1 MAFANLRKVL
11 ISDSLD
17 PCCRKILQDG
27 GLQVV
32 EKQNLSKEELIA
44 ELQDCEGLIVRSATK
59 VTADVIN
66 AAEKLQVVG
75 RAGTGV
81 DNVDLEAATRKGV
94 LVMNTPN
101 GNSLSAAELTC
112 GMIMCLARQFMGTE
126 LNGKTLG
133 ILGLGRIGREVATR
147 MQSFGMKTIGY
158 DPIISP
164 EVSASFGVQQLPL
177 EEIWP
182 LCDFITVHTP
192 LLPSTTGLLND
203 NTFAQCKK
211 GVRVVNCARGGI
223 VDEGALLRALQ
234 SGQCAGAAL
243 DVFTEEP
250 PRDRALV
257 DHENVISCPHLG
269 ASTKEAQSRCGEE
282 IAVQFVDM
290 VKGKSLAGVVNAQAL
305 TSAFSPHTKPWI
317 GLAEALGTLMR
328 AWAGSPKG
336 TIQVITQGTSLKN
349 AGNCLSPAV
358 IVGLLKEAS
367 KQADV
372 NLVNAK
378 LLVKEAGLDVT
389 TSHSPAAPGEQ
400 GFGECLLAVALAGAP
415 YQAVGLVQGTTP
427 VLQGLNGAVFRPEVP
442 LRRGLPLLLFRTQ
455 TSDPAMLPTMIGE
468 EDLVGLAGVL
478 EAGVESA
485 LELDPTHR
493 PLAPLHAPGCLWI
506 CTIQRVCHAS
516 FQNIQGVDTQFKE
529 GKCLIQGHRAAWQG
543 WGQSLYSCP
552 VVGSQ
557 LAMLST
563 LDLPV
568 EP

>member
-1 MAFANLRKVL
+1 MRAAPTGPVGCSRMPARRPSAFARSCSGSLALPLPQPPTASALGDPQRGPKVASLRGT
-11 ISDSLD
+11 
-17 PCCRKILQDG
+17 Q
-27 GLQVV
+27 GL
-32 EKQNLSKEELIA
+32 
-44 ELQDCEGLIVRSATK
+44 DCEGLIVRSATK

-81 DNVDLEAATRKGV
+81 DNVDLEAATRKGI

-112 GMIMCLARQFMGTE
+112 GMIMCLARQIPQATASMKDGKWERKKFMGTE

-192 LLPSTTGLLND
+192 LLPSTAGLLND

-290 VKGKSLAGVVNAQAL
+290 VKGKSLTGVVNAQAL

-378 LLVKEAGLDVT
+378 LLVKEAGLNVT
-389 TSHSPAAPGEQ
+389 TSHSPAVPGEQ

-442 LRRGLPLLLFRTQ
+442 LRRDLPLLLFRTQ
-455 TSDPAMLPTMIGE
+455 TSDPAMLPTMIG
-468 EDLVGLAGVL
+468 LLA
-478 EAGVESA
+478 EAGVRLLSYQTSLVSDGETWHVMGISSLLPS
-485 LELDPTHR
+485 LEAWKQHVTE
-493 PLAPLHAPGCLWI
+493 A
-506 CTIQRVCHAS
+506 
-516 FQNIQGVDTQFKE
+516 FQF
-529 GKCLIQGHRAAWQG
+529 HF
-543 WGQSLYSCP
+543 
-552 VVGSQ
+552 
-557 LAMLST
+557 
-563 LDLPV
+563 
-568 EP
+568 

>member
-59 VTADVIN
+59 VTAEVIN

-112 GMIMCLARQFMGTE
+112 GMIMCLARQIPQATASMKGGKWERKKFMGTE

-147 MQSFGMKTIGY
+147 MQAFGMKTIGY

-164 EVSASFGVQQLPL
+164 DVSASFGVQQLSL

-192 LLPSTTGLLND
+192 LLPSTIGLLND
-203 NTFAQCKK
+203 STFARCKK

-223 VDEGALLRALQ
+223 IDEGALLRALQ

-269 ASTKEAQSRCGEE
+269 ASTQEAQSRCGEE
-282 IAVQFVDM
+282 IAIQFVDM

-336 TIQVITQGTSLKN
+336 TIQVITQGTPLKN

-367 KQADV
+367 KQTDV

-378 LLVKEAGLDVT
+378 LLVNEAGLTVT
-389 TSHSPAAPGEQ
+389 NSHSSSTAGEQ
-400 GFGECLLAVALAGAP
+400 GSECILTVALVGAP
-415 YQAVGLVQGTTP
+415 YQAVGSVQGTTP
-427 VLQGLNGAVFRPEVP
+427 VLQALNGAVFRPEVP
-442 LRRGLPLLLFRTQ
+442 LRRGLPLLMFQ
-455 TSDPAMLPTMIGE
+455 TRPSTPALLPTMIG
-468 EDLVGLAGVL
+468 LLA
-478 EAGVESA
+478 EAGVQLLSYQTSMVSDGETWHVMGISSLLPS
-485 LELDPTHR
+485 LEVWKQHVTQ
-493 PLAPLHAPGCLWI
+493 A
-506 CTIQRVCHAS
+506 
-516 FQNIQGVDTQFKE
+516 FQLLF
-529 GKCLIQGHRAAWQG
+529 
-543 WGQSLYSCP
+543 
-552 VVGSQ
+552 
-557 LAMLST
+557 
-563 LDLPV
+563 
-568 EP
+568 